1 MKAAF
6 PPMGHIYVNLGA
18 LVRNLGADLCM
29 PQRPSRA
36 TLSTGVQH
44 APEQYCLPFKVNLGD
59 LMAGLDS
66 GAELLVSVQGAW
78 SCRFGYY
85 GRLQHAILRD
95 LGYEFESLIL
105 DGSRESI
112 RETIRVI
119 KRLNGVR
126 TDAAAARIF
135 AHAFRVAFKKG
146 ELLQKCQSSA
156 RRLRPGAVQARA
168 VDQVFDHMV
177 ERIDATDDLRSLR
190 ALEGETERVFAEVP
204 VVARADPI
212 RVMIVGEVYI
222 VLESLVNT
230 DAERTLG
237 GLGALVDV
245 FVDEHRWFVHPFR
258 LGVRGRYH
266 ERHAHKLATP
276 YLKYNLGGEDKNTLG
291 YTIIAALRGF
301 DGVVHFKPFT
311 CMPEGVAKHILYSV
325 SDDYA
330 IPFVSFTVDEQTGE
344 AGMLT
349 RMEAFVDMLEQRRE
363 SPRAAASGGPR
374 GGVGRTVGGPRAGR
388 AG

>member
-6 PPMGHIYVNLGA
+6 PHMGYIYVNLGA
-18 LVRNLGADLCM
+18 LIRHLGVDVCM
-29 PQRPSRA
+29 APRPSRA
-36 TLSTGVQH
+36 TLTEGARHS
-44 APEQYCLPFKVNLGD
+44 PEQYCLPFKVNLGD
-59 LMAGLDS
+59 LMASLDE

-95 LGYEFESLIL
+95 LGYEFDSLIL
-105 DGSRESI
+105 DGSKESI
-112 RETIRVI
+112 RETIELI
-119 KRLNGVR
+119 KRTNGVR
-126 TDAAAARIF
+126 SDVAAARIF
-135 AHAFRVAFKKG
+135 QHAFRIAFRKG
-146 ELLQKCQSSA
+146 KLLELSQSSA
-156 RRLRPGAVQARA
+156 RRLRPIAAQPRA
-168 VDQVFDHMV
+168 VDRVFDRVV
-177 ERIDATDDLRSLR
+177 ERIDTTEDLRSLR
-190 ALEGETERVFAEVP
+190 ALEAEVRQAFAEVP
-204 VVARADPI
+204 VVEGAEPV

-237 GLGALVDV
+237 GLGAEVDV
-245 FVDEHRWFVHPFR
+245 FVDEHHWFIHPFR

-291 YTIIAALRGF
+291 YTIIASLRGF

-311 CMPEGVAKHILYSV
+311 CMPEGMAKHILYSV
-325 SDDYA
+325 SEDYS
-330 IPFVSFTVDEQTGE
+330 IPVVSFTVDEHTGE

-349 RMEAFVDMLEQRRE
+349 RVEAFVDMLEQRRE
-363 SPRAAASGGPR
+363 LARR
-374 GGVGRTVGGPRAGR
+374 GG
-388 AG
+388 